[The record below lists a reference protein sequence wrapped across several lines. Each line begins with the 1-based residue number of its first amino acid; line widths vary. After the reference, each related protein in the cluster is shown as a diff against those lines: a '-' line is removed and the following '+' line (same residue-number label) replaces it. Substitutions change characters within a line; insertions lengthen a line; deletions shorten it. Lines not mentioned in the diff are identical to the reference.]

1 MLVEDSRRDSI
12 AEIGLA
18 LRRRRRMGRER
29 RWRRT
34 ANGTIKR
41 GVRKRR
47 KRSSAGLL
55 IQTDAWVR
63 WALILPFQTLP
74 SW

>member
-18 LRRRRRMGRER
+18 LRRRRMGRER

-47 KRSSAGLL
+47 KRSSAGLF
-55 IQTDAWVR
+55 IQTDTWVG
-63 WALILPFQTLP
+63 WALI
-74 SW
+74 

>member
-29 RWRRT
+29 EAME
-34 ANGTIKR
+34 ANCKWDDKKR
-41 GVRKRR
+41 GEEK
-47 KRSSAGLL
+47 KEE
-55 IQTDAWVR
+55 
-63 WALILPFQTLP
+63 
-74 SW
+74 